1 MPSGRG
7 NTGES
12 VRKPAQYGREVVLR
26 HTARAVIAL
35 ALLCGVP
42 ALLVLALD
50 VRSLLLVPLELVAI
64 AVMLVVD
71 RRVGRDIDRRIR
83 GIRGEEQVGAV
94 LTAMSAEGWRTLHDS
109 VLDRG
114 NVDHIVVGPGGLFT
128 VETKSHRGRFD
139 VERLNESWLKQAYA
153 QRKVLERAVD
163 HRAKCLLVFSC
174 AYLSQGESQQRG
186 VVVLPAR
193 LLAGYLRRQ
202 RAVYSS
208 EQVTAIYEE
217 LKAALELAVAR

>member
-1 MPSGRG
+1 MPSHRRKTSG
-7 NTGES
+7 S
-12 VRKPAQYGREVVLR
+12 ARKPAQYGREVVLR
-26 HTARAVIAL
+26 HTAQAAIAL
-35 ALLCGVP
+35 FFLGGVP
-42 ALLVLALD
+42 AFLVFALD
-50 VRSLLLVPLELVAI
+50 VRSLVLVPLELVAM
-64 AVMLVVD
+64 ALMLAIE
-71 RRVGRDIDRRIR
+71 RRVGADLDRRIR
-83 GIRGEEQVGAV
+83 GVRGEEGVGAI
-94 LTAMSAEGWRTLHDS
+94 LAAMSAEGWCTLHDS
-109 VLDRG
+109 VLGRG

-163 HRAKCLLVFSC
+163 RRARCLLVFSS
-174 AYLSQGESQQRG
+174 AYLSQAVSHQRG

-217 LKAALELAVAR
+217 LKAAIELAVAL